1 MNEEARRPTARKM
14 VGCRRTQ
21 RASVIK
27 PTIACLAALA
37 ATQAFAAS
45 ENPFSATAS
54 VPPLP
59 GIRQPL
65 PAMRAIPQV
74 PYQELS
80 VAMQDKVRRVIAQ
93 PTLSANGP
101 VQNFSANPL
110 VYAWLLDHPDRVV
123 TMWRRLGARCLEI
136 TDRGDGWFGWSDHD
150 GSDVRWQ
157 TALARDGLRVWYA
170 EGASRPLAWLP
181 TIPFRAVV
189 ILRSATVK
197 DNLRADHLRQEA
209 TLYVQT
215 DSKAAMLLAR
225 MLGPS
230 APRMAE
236 QCMTQLEI
244 FFSGIAWYLER
255 YPDQLSLLVP

>member
-1 MNEEARRPTARKM
+1 LWDAHDPRGLST
-14 VGCRRTQ
+14 
-21 RASVIK
+21 IK
-27 PTIACLAALA
+27 PAIVWLAALA
-37 ATQAFAAS
+37 ATPALAAS
-45 ENPFSATAS
+45 DNPLPSVAS
-54 VPPLP
+54 VPQLP
-59 GIRQPL
+59 GIRQTL
-65 PAMRAIPQV
+65 PAMRAIPLV
-74 PYQELS
+74 PYQELPL
-80 VAMQDKVRRVIAQ
+80 AMQDKVRRVVAQ

-101 VQNFSANPL
+101 VQDFAGNPL

-123 TMWRRLGARCLEI
+123 IMWRRLGARCLEI
-136 TDRGDGWFGWSDHD
+136 SDRGAGWFGWTDHD
-150 GSDVRWQ
+150 GTDVHWQ

-170 EGASRPLAWLP
+170 EGSSRPMTWLS

-189 ILRSATVK
+189 VLRSATVK
-197 DNLRADHLRQEA
+197 DNLRGNHLRHEA
-209 TLYVQT
+209 SLYVQT
-215 DSKAAMLLAR
+215 DSKAAILVAR